1 MWFLLVK
8 DKTNYIHTNSI
19 IDYIIIMSR
28 NEPTLK
34 NALTVSTVKLEKST
48 TYRL

>member
-1 MWFLLVK
+1 MWFLRVK
-8 DKTNYIHTNSI
+8 DKTNYIHTNNI
-19 IDYIIIMSR
+19 IDYILMSR